1 MESSRGVG
9 PNNSTAGVDIDK
21 TGHAGKL
28 LAHQGRGQG
37 DVIAISAP
45 DLHSPRSL
53 HWTSQEDVLPEAQFN
68 MWKFRIFMKPGWMP
82 GCPEGCEPSA
92 CLVVVPHLESDW
104 Y

>member
-9 PNNSTAGVDIDK
+9 PNNSTTGVDIDK

-45 DLHSPRSL
+45 DLHPPRTL
-53 HWTSQEDVLPEAQFN
+53 HWTSQEDVLPEAQIN
-68 MWKFRIFMKPGWMP
+68 M
-82 GCPEGCEPSA
+82 
-92 CLVVVPHLESDW
+92 
-104 Y
+104 